1 MRQAQDAAA
10 PARLAP
16 HVSMPPSLR
25 RPCLRNEKHNSK
37 PKNQCPAQVTLMALM
52 VSHYPLRMDQN
63 MRQATE
69 VARQVV
75 DA

>member
-1 MRQAQDAAA
+1 VTL
-10 PARLAP
+10 LALQVTQHAKCRVRVTVRKEP
-16 HVSMPPSLR
+16 GEVPQQGH
-25 RPCLRNEKHNSK
+25 K
-37 PKNQCPAQVTLMALM
+37 VTLMAIM

>member
-1 MRQAQDAAA
+1 
-10 PARLAP
+10 
-16 HVSMPPSLR
+16 
-25 RPCLRNEKHNSK
+25 
-37 PKNQCPAQVTLMALM
+37 MAIM

>member
-1 MRQAQDAAA
+1 MRGLEFTSAHKQGECSPAPPA
-10 PARLAP
+10 PACRL
-16 HVSMPPSLR
+16 
-25 RPCLRNEKHNSK
+25 
-37 PKNQCPAQVTLMALM
+37 QVTLMALM

-75 DA
+75 DAK